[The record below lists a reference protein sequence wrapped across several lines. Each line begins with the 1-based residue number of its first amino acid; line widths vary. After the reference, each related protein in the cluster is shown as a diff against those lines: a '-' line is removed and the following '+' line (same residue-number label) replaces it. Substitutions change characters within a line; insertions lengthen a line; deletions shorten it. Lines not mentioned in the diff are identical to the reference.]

1 MPPTKNVNN
10 HDKYPSP
17 QCAPEEES
25 LLVRQRLRNL
35 CQLAI
40 EIGLR
45 EGLLGNQKD
54 INQPATEPRKNPIPA
69 LSSPRKQEP
78 GRKGKVKMSL

>member
-10 HDKYPSP
+10 HDKYPSL

-54 INQPATEPRKNPIPA
+54 INQPATERGKIRYSLVVTPKTRTWT
-69 LSSPRKQEP
+69 
-78 GRKGKVKMSL
+78 KG